1 MPLAPLTGVVA
12 AVLLVGGLA
21 EENVATSSS
30 DGAIGAWLAGN
41 HTAGWLAHSFLL
53 AFAAL
58 AVLAFAHTVRER
70 VAGGPRPDG
79 TAPGGSLVSASGGLM
94 ATAVFVGA
102 ALFAAYPI
110 GHLFEDMPITSPDGY
125 RVTMAASA
133 SLMLVFSMLPAATFA
148 VAAATLGLRRRTM
161 PTWLAIFSYVFA
173 LLMLASALVVP
184 FIVFGLWIV
193 VTSITLTVT
202 RPRTLIAPPATA
214 ASPSLAT
221 SR

>member
-1 MPLAPLTGVVA
+1 MRLAPLSGLLA

-21 EENVATSSS
+21 EENVATSSN
-30 DGAIGAWLAGN
+30 DGAVGAWLASN
-41 HTAGWLAHSFLL
+41 HTASWLAHSFLL

-58 AVLAFAHTVRER
+58 AILVFAHAVRER

-79 TAPGGSLVSASGGLM
+79 TAAGGSLVSAYGGLM
-94 ATAVFVGA
+94 AAVVFAGA
-102 ALFAAYPI
+102 AVFAAYPI

-133 SLMLVFSMLPAATFA
+133 SLMLVFSMLPAAAFA

-161 PTWLAIFSYVFA
+161 PIWLAIFSYVFA
-173 LLMLASALVVP
+173 LLMLASAPVVP

-193 VTSITLTVT
+193 VTSVTLTIT
-202 RPRTLIAPPATA
+202 RPKTLTAPRTTA
-214 ASPSLAT
+214 AAPSLAT